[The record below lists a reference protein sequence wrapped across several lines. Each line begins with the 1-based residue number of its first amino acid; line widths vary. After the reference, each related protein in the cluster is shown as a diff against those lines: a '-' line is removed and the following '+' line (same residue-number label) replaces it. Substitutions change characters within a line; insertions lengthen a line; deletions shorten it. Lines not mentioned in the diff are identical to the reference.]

1 MDPAP
6 DWEGKKIRI
15 LIADSSRISTQLLSD
30 ALERDPGLDV
40 VSWDGNPSSLLSTAQ
55 AQNVAVIAISSSL
68 KVRDADA
75 FQLVRELRSA
85 SPASKAVILL
95 DSEKHDDVV
104 NSFRAGARGVFSR
117 DSSVDMFC
125 KCVRRVHQGEIWA
138 DTRGITLAID
148 ALASTPVVRAVDS
161 EGLNLLSKRELEV
174 VRCLVQGLTNREIA
188 EKMGLSQ
195 HTIKNYLFRIF
206 DKLGVSSRTELLFM
220 TLSQNNSP
228 EESLLHEG
236 PRQALQHHDQ
246 HQDEATLGFLEKA
259 AEKGIP
265 AAQLALAQIYLTR
278 LAQPEDLV
286 QAYMWYLIA
295 TERISR
301 AQVMITRTLS
311 PSQIQ
316 EGERKANAWLTRMTE
331 SQASAPVVVSQ
342 SRDLKQAK
350 DDNRGEQIVAT
361 ADTKHTTEDQVK
373 ELGRT

>member
-1 MDPAP
+1 
-6 DWEGKKIRI
+6 
-15 LIADSSRISTQLLSD
+15 
-30 ALERDPGLDV
+30 
-40 VSWDGNPSSLLSTAQ
+40 
-55 AQNVAVIAISSSL
+55 
-68 KVRDADA
+68 
-75 FQLVRELRSA
+75 
-85 SPASKAVILL
+85 
-95 DSEKHDDVV
+95 
-104 NSFRAGARGVFSR
+104 
-117 DSSVDMFC
+117 MFC

-286 QAYMWYLIA
+286 QAYMWYLVA

-301 AQVMITRTLS
+301 AQVMITRTLTA
-311 PSQIQ
+311 SQIQ
-316 EGERKANAWLTRMTE
+316 EGEQKARAWLARMNE

-342 SRDLKQAK
+342 NRDWNKP
-350 DDNRGEQIVAT
+350 
-361 ADTKHTTEDQVK
+361 K
-373 ELGRT
+373 EENGG

>member
-138 DTRGITLAID
+138 DTRGIALAVD

-174 VRCLVQGLTNREIA
+174 VRSLVQGLTNREIA

-195 HTIKNYLFRIF
+195 HTIKNYLFKIF

-220 TLSQNNSP
+220 TLSQNNSS
-228 EESLLHEG
+228 EESLLHESSK
-236 PRQALQHHDQ
+236 QALPHNDQ
-246 HQDEATLGFLEKA
+246 QPDEVTLGFLEKA
-259 AEKGIP
+259 AEKGLP
-265 AAQLALAQIYLTR
+265 AAQLALAQIYLSR

-301 AQVMITRTLS
+301 AHAMITRMLTA
-311 PSQIQ
+311 SQIQ
-316 EGERKANAWLTRMTE
+316 EGEQKARAWLARMND
-331 SQASAPVVVSQ
+331 SQASTPVAVGP
-342 SRDLKQAK
+342 SRDL
-350 DDNRGEQIVAT
+350 NL
-361 ADTKHTTEDQVK
+361 K
-373 ELGRT
+373 EESRRDKPPL